1 MQTLSDYIARIET
14 FNWVNV
20 VDGKL
25 VDSHGMTLTLRVET
39 SQNGIQ
45 ALFIV
50 GTPNGKSF
58 STWGAESLSDSN
70 DMAIFFSLKK
80 QEIREKI
87 WERERVEDKMFQ
99 AIFNG
104 K

>member
-1 MQTLSDYIARIET
+1 MQTLSDYMARIET

-25 VDSHGMTLTLRVET
+25 VDSHGMTLYLRVET

-58 STWGAESLSDSN
+58 STWGAESLKDSN

-80 QEIREKI
+80 EEIREKI
-87 WERERVEDKMFQ
+87 WERERREDQMFK

>member
-1 MQTLSDYIARIET
+1 MQNLSDYIAKIES

-20 VDGKL
+20 VDGRL
-25 VDSHGMTLTLRVET
+25 VDSHGMTLSLRVEA
-39 SQNGIQ
+39 SHRGIQ
-45 ALFIV
+45 SVFSV

-58 STWGAESLSDSN
+58 STWGAETLNESN

-80 QEIREKI
+80 EEIREKI
-87 WERERVEDKMFQ
+87 WERERREDKMFQ

>member
-1 MQTLSDYIARIET
+1 MQNLSDYIARIET

-20 VDGKL
+20 ECGKL
-25 VDSHGMTLTLRVET
+25 IDSHGMTLTLRVET
-39 SQNGIQ
+39 SHTGIQ

-58 STWGAESLSDSN
+58 STWGAESLKDSN
-70 DMAIFFSLKK
+70 DMAIFFSLKR
-80 QEIREKI
+80 QEIAEKV
-87 WERERVEDKMFQ
+87 WERERMEDQMFK

>member
-1 MQTLSDYIARIET
+1 MQNLSDYIARIET

-20 VDGKL
+20 VDGRL

-39 SQNGIQ
+39 SHTGIQ

-58 STWGAESLSDSN
+58 STWGAESLKDSN

-80 QEIREKI
+80 EEIRERI
-87 WERERVEDKMFQ
+87 WERERVEDQMFK